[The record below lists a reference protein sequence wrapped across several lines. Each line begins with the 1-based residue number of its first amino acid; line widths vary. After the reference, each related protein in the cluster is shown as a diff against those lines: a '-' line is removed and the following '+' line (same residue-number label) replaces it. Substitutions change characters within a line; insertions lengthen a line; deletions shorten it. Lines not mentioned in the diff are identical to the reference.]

1 MQRRKFLSSLT
12 TFCATHVAA
21 VPLAPSIAFSA
32 ANPQEASANE
42 TGEVDQ
48 RFRSFDQLMRSMI
61 QEHQIPGSSLAVSR
75 HGKILYQRA
84 FGYADR
90 DKQQLVQPDSLF
102 RIASV
107 SKPLTAVAVL
117 KLYEQSKV
125 DLDEAVL
132 PILQDALGEKLSPS
146 DPRWNEIT
154 VRNCLQHTGGWN
166 RDKSFDPIAQPRRIA
181 EYLRKKTP
189 VSPLDIV
196 RFMIQQPLDFEPGT
210 ASAYSNFGY
219 VVLGRII
226 EQRSGIN
233 YEDYVRQFL
242 LAPTGAARMK
252 LGKARKVDC
261 APGEVCYYDRE
272 SRKSKSLYEQAETEV
287 DLPYGAENF
296 EAFESHGGWIA
307 SAPDLLRFTHCL
319 LPNSS
324 APLLKPETIERIKQR
339 PEGAPGLE
347 EDGSLKKAYH
357 GLGWMVR
364 PIERLA
370 TREAQSVNGV
380 AANLD
385 SSRTLQANL
394 WHGGFIAGTEA
405 LLVCRWDHVHW
416 AVLFN
421 TQSSPSKKSLA
432 QIIDPLLH
440 RAAAEAGLNE
450 ANS

>member
-1 MQRRKFLSSLT
+1 MQRRNFLCRFTSL
-12 TFCATHVAA
+12 CATHVAA
-21 VPLAPSIAFSA
+21 VQLTPSIAFSA
-32 ANPQEASANE
+32 ANPQEASVNE
-42 TGEVDQ
+42 TGDVDP
-48 RFRSFDQLMRSMI
+48 RFGSFDQLMRSMI
-61 QEHQIPGSSLAVSR
+61 QEHQVPGAALAVSR

-107 SKPLTAVAVL
+107 SKPLTAVAIL

-125 DLDEAVL
+125 DLDEDVL
-132 PILQDALGEKLSPS
+132 PILQDALDEKLSPS
-146 DPRWNEIT
+146 DSRWNEIT
-154 VRNCLQHTGGWN
+154 VRKCLQHTGGWN

-189 VSPLDIV
+189 VSQLDIV
-196 RFMIQQPLDFEPGT
+196 RFMIKQPLDFEPGT

-233 YEDYVRQFL
+233 YEDYVRQSV
-242 LAPTGAARMK
+242 LAPTGAERMK
-252 LGKARKVDC
+252 LGKARKMDC

-272 SRKSKSLYEQAETEV
+272 SRKAKSLYEPTETEV

-296 EAFESHGGWIA
+296 EAFEAHGGWIA
-307 SAPDLLRFTHCL
+307 SAPDLLRWTHGL

-324 APLLKPETIERIKQR
+324 TPLLKPETIEHIKQR
-339 PEGAPGLE
+339 PEGMPGLE
-347 EDGSLKKAYH
+347 KDGSPRKAYQ

-364 PIERLA
+364 PIEQTAKRKDQIADAPLA
-370 TREAQSVNGV
+370 DA
-380 AANLD
+380 
-385 SSRTLQANL
+385 SSSQALQANL

-450 ANS
+450 AR

>member
-1 MQRRKFLSSLT
+1 MQRRHFLCRLT
-12 TFCATHVAA
+12 TLCATHVAA
-21 VPLAPSIAFSA
+21 VHLAPSIALS
-32 ANPQEASANE
+32 NVNLQEATGNE
-42 TGEVDQ
+42 TGTVDP
-48 RFRSFDQLMRSMI
+48 RFKSFDQLMRSMI
-61 QEHQIPGSSLAVSR
+61 QQHQVPGASLAVSR
-75 HGKILYQRA
+75 GEKILYQRA
-84 FGYADR
+84 FGFADR

-107 SKPLTAVAVL
+107 SKPLTAIAVL
-117 KLYEQSKV
+117 KLTEQSKI

-132 PILQDALGEKLSPS
+132 PILQDALGEKLQPIDS
-146 DPRWNEIT
+146 RWNKIT

-166 RDKSFDPIAQPRRIA
+166 RDKSFDPIAQPRKIA
-181 EYLRKKTP
+181 KHLQKKTP

-196 RFMIQQPLDFEPGT
+196 RYMIQQPLDFEP
-210 ASAYSNFGY
+210 AADHAYSNFGY

-226 EQRSGIN
+226 EQRSGLA
-233 YEDYVRQFL
+233 YEDYVRQTV

-272 SRKSKSLYEQAETEV
+272 SRKAKSLYEQVETEV

-296 EAFESHGGWIA
+296 EAFEAHGGWIA
-307 SAPDLLRFTHCL
+307 SASDLLRWTHGL

-324 APLLKPETIERIKQR
+324 TPLLKPETIEWIKQR

-347 EDGSLKKAYH
+347 DDGSPKKAYY

-364 PIERLA
+364 PIERMTKSETQKVKA
-370 TREAQSVNGV
+370 PT
-380 AANLD
+380 AASDL
-385 SSRTLQANL
+385 SPVLRANL

-416 AVLFN
+416 AVIFN
-421 TQSSPSKKSLA
+421 TQSSPSKKSLT

>member
-1 MQRRKFLSSLT
+1 MQRRNFLCRLT
-12 TFCATHVAA
+12 TLCATPIAA
-21 VPLAPSIAFSA
+21 VHRAPSLAFSA
-32 ANPQEASANE
+32 AVPKEASANE
-42 TGEVDQ
+42 TGEVDP

-61 QEHQIPGSSLAVSR
+61 QEHQVPGAALAVSR

-84 FGYADR
+84 FGFADR
-90 DKQQLVQPDSLF
+90 DKQQLVKPNSLF

-107 SKPLTAVAVL
+107 SKPLTAIAIL
-117 KLYEQSKV
+117 KLYEQSKI

-132 PILQDALGEKLSPS
+132 PILHDALGEKLPPS
-146 DPRWNEIT
+146 DSRWNKVT
-154 VRNCLQHTGGWN
+154 VRHCLQHTGGWN
-166 RDKSFDPIAQPRRIA
+166 RNKSFDPIAQPRKIA

-189 VSPLDIV
+189 VSPLDIA

-210 ASAYSNFGY
+210 ANVYSNFGY
-219 VVLGRII
+219 IVLGRII
-226 EQRSGIN
+226 EQKSGIA
-233 YEDYVRQFL
+233 YEDYVRRKV
-242 LAPTGAARMK
+242 LAPSGAARMK

-272 SRKSKSLYEQAETEV
+272 SRKAKSLYEQAETEV

-296 EAFESHGGWIA
+296 EAFEAHGGWIA
-307 SAPDLLRFTHCL
+307 SAPDLLRWTHGL

-324 APLLKPETIERIKQR
+324 TPLLKPETIERIKQR
-339 PEGAPGLE
+339 PDGMPGLE
-347 EDGSLKKAYH
+347 EDGSPRKAYQ

-364 PIERLA
+364 PIEHMAKRNTNGA
-370 TREAQSVNGV
+370 DGSV
-380 AANLD
+380 ADA
-385 SSRTLQANL
+385 SSSQALRANL

-440 RAAAEAGLNE
+440 RAAAEAGLSE
-450 ANS
+450 ANL